1 MAATAA
7 GSGVPPPD
15 YYAPT
20 APMSKIGL
28 GGSQQV
34 TFGMQGTQQPGE
46 GFSHCS
52 MGLGVLW
59 CICDPIVDF
68 ICLFTYLLQSL
79 YFTVAHLKSVIIS
92 MKLLTVSL

>member
-34 TFGMQGTQQPGE
+34 TFGMQGTQQPGKDT
-46 GFSHCS
+46 
-52 MGLGVLW
+52 V
-59 CICDPIVDF
+59 IVQWDLVS
-68 ICLFTYLLQSL
+68 CGAY
-79 YFTVAHLKSVIIS
+79 VIQ
-92 MKLLTVSL
+92 